1 MDQEV
6 FDEEEAL
13 GFAIWVAELELLVG
27 GRGTQ
32 ASDAADYFQ
41 LLQKLLVTVERDQ
54 RDVVREHQR
63 RCDDKLY
70 DLIVAGAPAPVR
82 RLAAAVMSKLYT
94 LGDNLPLYSRT
105 NSLLSLLTARDA
117 NQRSIEARAGILEC
131 LGVLSAQHGMQ
142 LATRMPEIV
151 AAAAKHVGR
160 CVCNTSGPC
169 STSHPA
175 TGEMRY
181 L

>member
-32 ASDAADYFQ
+32 ASNAADYFQ

-63 RCDDKLY
+63 RCDDKLH
-70 DLIVAGAPAPVR
+70 DLIVAGAPVPVR
-82 RLAAAVMSKLYT
+82 RLASAVMSKLYT

-131 LGVLSAQHGMQ
+131 LGILCAQHGLQ
-142 LATRMPEIV
+142 LATRIPEIV
-151 AAAAKHVGR
+151 AAAAKLVGR
-160 CVCNTSGPC
+160 HVVVAIVGTC
-169 STSHPA
+169 A
-175 TGEMRY
+175 
-181 L
+181 